1 MRHLNPPDAAALDE
15 VKNEL
20 DFVAA
25 AMGFEP
31 NSMKIMAQR
40 PKI

>member
-1 MRHLNPPDAAALDE
+1 MTHLNPPDAAALDE

-20 DFVAA
+20 DFVVA

-31 NSMKIMAQR
+31 T
-40 PKI
+40 P